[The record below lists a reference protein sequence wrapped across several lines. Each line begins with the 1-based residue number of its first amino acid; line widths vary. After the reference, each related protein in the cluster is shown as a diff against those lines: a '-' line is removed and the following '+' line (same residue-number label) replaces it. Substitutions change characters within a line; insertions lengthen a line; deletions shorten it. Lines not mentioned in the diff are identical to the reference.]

1 MSAQRLPSGGTSR
14 DARVLVPGGA
24 SRDARVL
31 VPGGASRD
39 AQRLASGA
47 ARRFSGVQ
55 APPSVSSAAALRLQP
70 PPQGAAR

>member
-1 MSAQRLPSGGTSR
+1 MSAQRLPSDGTSW
-14 DARVLVPGGA
+14 
-24 SRDARVL
+24 DARVL

-39 AQRLASGA
+39 AQWLPSGA

-55 APPSVSSAAALRLQP
+55 APPSVSSAAVLRLQP